1 MADGKVVFM
10 FPGQGSQYPGMGK
23 DLYDKYDVARDV
35 FRRVAD
41 FMGKDFLELMFYG
54 TEEELTD
61 TKNAQ
66 PAIYAVSVAALET
79 LRHRGDSKCDM
90 VMGHSLGEFSAL
102 YAAGVM
108 EFEQGLR
115 LVRIRGELMAD
126 MADTNRGG
134 MAAIIGLDEDSI
146 REVVDRYP
154 DVIVANYNAPGQI
167 VISGGREN
175 LKKVLE
181 ELKPRA
187 RRIVPL
193 RVSGAFH
200 SPLMEEAARE
210 FQKYLKKDEMR
221 PPRVPIA
228 MNTLGR
234 LTTDLDEI
242 YDALVKQLMG
252 SVRFIE
258 MTLDTYRA
266 GGRKYVEVGPGKVL
280 QGLVKRILKGKD
292 VEIMGTEEIL

>member
-1 MADGKVVFM
+1 MNGKTVFM

-35 FRRVAD
+35 FHRVED
-41 FMGKDFLELMFYG
+41 FMGKGFLDLMFYG
-54 TEEELTD
+54 TEEDLKD

-66 PAIYAVSVAALET
+66 PAIYAVSAAALET
-79 LRHRGDSKCDM
+79 LRHRGDMKCDM

-102 YAAGVM
+102 YAAGVLD
-108 EFEQGLR
+108 FLQGLQ
-115 LVRIRGELMAD
+115 LVKIRGELMAE
-126 MADTNRGG
+126 MAGRNKGG
-134 MAAIIGLDEDSI
+134 MAAIIGMDESEI
-146 REVVDRYP
+146 RAVVDKYP

-167 VISGGREN
+167 VISGGIEN
-175 LKKVLE
+175 LERALE
-181 ELKPRA
+181 ELKPKA
-187 RRIVPL
+187 KRIVSL
-193 RVSGAFH
+193 KVSGGFH

-210 FQKYLKKDEMR
+210 FQKYLKKEEMN

-258 MTLDTYRA
+258 MTLDTYEA
-266 GGRKYVEVGPGKVL
+266 GGRRYVEVGPGKVL

-292 VEIMGTEEIL
+292 VEITGTEEIL

>member
-1 MADGKVVFM
+1 M

-23 DLYDKYDVARDV
+23 SLYDKYDIAREV
-35 FRRVAD
+35 FRKVAD

-54 TEEELTD
+54 TEKELMD

-66 PAIYAVSVAALET
+66 PAIYAVSIAALET
-79 LRHRGDSKCDM
+79 LRHRGDLRCDM

-102 YAAGVM
+102 YAAGVID
-108 EFEQGLR
+108 FLQGLK
-115 LVRIRGELMAD
+115 LVRVRGELMAE
-126 MADTNRGG
+126 MADANSGG
-134 MAAIIGLDEDSI
+134 MAAIIGLDEDEI
-146 REVVDRYP
+146 RKAVDKYP

-167 VISGGREN
+167 VISGGSEN
-175 LKKVLE
+175 LAKVLE
-181 ELKPRA
+181 ELKPKA
-187 RRIVPL
+187 KRIVPL
-193 RVSGAFH
+193 KVSGAFH

-210 FQKYLKKDEMR
+210 FQKYLKKDEMN
-221 PPRVPIA
+221 PPKVPIA
-228 MNTLGR
+228 MNTLGK
-234 LTTDLDEI
+234 LTTDLNEI

-292 VEIMGTEEIL
+292 VEITGTEEIL

>member
-1 MADGKVVFM
+1 MNGKTVFM

-35 FRRVAD
+35 FHRVED
-41 FMGKDFLELMFYG
+41 FMGKGFLDLMFYG
-54 TEEELTD
+54 TEEDLKD

-66 PAIYAVSVAALET
+66 PAIYAVSAAALET
-79 LRHRGDSKCDM
+79 LRHRGDMKCDM

-102 YAAGVM
+102 YAAGVLD
-108 EFEQGLR
+108 FLQGLQ
-115 LVRIRGELMAD
+115 LVKIRGELMAE
-126 MADTNRGG
+126 MAGRNKGG
-134 MAAIIGLDEDSI
+134 MAAIIGMDESEI
-146 REVVDRYP
+146 RAVVDKYP

-167 VISGGREN
+167 VISGGIEN
-175 LKKVLE
+175 LERALE
-181 ELKPRA
+181 ELKPKA
-187 RRIVPL
+187 KRIVPL
-193 RVSGAFH
+193 KVSGGFH

-210 FQKYLKKDEMR
+210 FQKYLKKEEMN

-258 MTLDTYRA
+258 MTLDTYEA
-266 GGRKYVEVGPGKVL
+266 GGRRYVEVGPGKVL

-292 VEIMGTEEIL
+292 VEITGTEEIL

>member
-1 MADGKVVFM
+1 M

-23 DLYDKYDVARDV
+23 SLYDKYDIAREV
-35 FRRVAD
+35 FRKVAD

-54 TEEELTD
+54 TEKELMD

-66 PAIYAVSVAALET
+66 PAIYAVSIAALET
-79 LRHRGDSKCDM
+79 LRHRGDLRCDM

-102 YAAGVM
+102 YAAGVID
-108 EFEQGLR
+108 FLQGLK
-115 LVRIRGELMAD
+115 LVRVRGELMAE
-126 MADTNRGG
+126 MADANSGG
-134 MAAIIGLDEDSI
+134 MAAIIGLDEDEI
-146 REVVDRYP
+146 RKAVDKYP

-167 VISGGREN
+167 VISGGSEN
-175 LKKVLE
+175 LARVLE
-181 ELKPRA
+181 ELKPKA
-187 RRIVPL
+187 KRIVPL
-193 RVSGAFH
+193 KVSGAFH

-210 FQKYLKKDEMR
+210 FQKYLKKDEMS
-221 PPRVPIA
+221 PPKVPIA

-234 LTTDLDEI
+234 LTTDLNEI

-280 QGLVKRILKGKD
+280 QGLVKRILKGKE
-292 VEIMGTEEIL
+292 VEITGTEEIL

>member
-1 MADGKVVFM
+1 MADGRVVFM

-23 DLYDKYDVARDV
+23 DLYDRYEIAREV

-41 FMGKDFLELMFYG
+41 FMGKDFLELIFYG
-54 TEEELTD
+54 DEEELTD

-66 PAIYAVSVAALET
+66 PAIYAVSIAALET
-79 LRHRGDSKCDM
+79 LRHRGDLRCDM

-102 YAAGVM
+102 YAAGVLD
-108 EFEQGLR
+108 FEQGLR
-115 LVRIRGELMAD
+115 LVRIRGELMAE
-126 MADTNRGG
+126 MAGVRSGG
-134 MAAIIGLDEDSI
+134 MAAIIGLDEETI

-167 VISGGREN
+167 VISGGSEN
-175 LKKVLE
+175 LARVME
-181 ELKPRA
+181 ELKPKA

-210 FQKYLKKDEMR
+210 FQKYLKKDEMS
-221 PPRVPIA
+221 PPKVPIA

-252 SVRFIE
+252 SVRFVE
-258 MTLDTYRA
+258 MTMDTYRA

-292 VEIMGTEEIL
+292 VEITGTEEIL

>member
-1 MADGKVVFM
+1 MAGKVVFM

-23 DLYDKYDVARDV
+23 NLYDKYEIAREV
-35 FRRVAD
+35 FHKVAD
-41 FMGKDFLELMFYG
+41 YMGKDFLDLMFYG
-54 TEEELTD
+54 SEEELMD

-66 PAIYAVSVAALET
+66 PAIYSVSVAALET
-79 LRHRGDSKCDM
+79 LRHRGDLKCDM

-102 YAAGVM
+102 YAAGVID
-108 EFEQGLR
+108 FHQGLK
-115 LVRIRGELMAD
+115 LVRIRGELMAE
-126 MADTNRGG
+126 MAGVRSGG
-134 MAAIIGLDEDSI
+134 MAAIIGMDESEI

-167 VISGGREN
+167 VISGGSEN
-175 LKKVLE
+175 LAKVLE
-181 ELKPRA
+181 ELKPKA
-187 RRIVPL
+187 KRIVPL
-193 RVSGAFH
+193 KVSGAFH

-210 FQKYLKKDEMR
+210 FQKYLKKEEMN
-221 PPRVPIA
+221 PPKVPIA

-234 LTTDLDEI
+234 LTTDLNEI

-292 VEIMGTEEIL
+292 VEITGTEEIL